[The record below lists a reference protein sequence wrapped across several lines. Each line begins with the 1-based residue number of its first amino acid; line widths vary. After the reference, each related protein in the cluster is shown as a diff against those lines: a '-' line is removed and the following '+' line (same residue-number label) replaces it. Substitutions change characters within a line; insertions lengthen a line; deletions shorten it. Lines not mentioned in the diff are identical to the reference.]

1 VAVVLRRVVVV
12 TRYAL
17 SWCRSADS
25 HPGSLI
31 VPTWPIFAL
40 ADGLAHGWRDSDRY
54 KAVVVEPEAG
64 NYIAVVST
72 TADPLKIPDWLPT
85 ASQALRLRVAGGA
98 LRPRKPIDSG
108 DCGEKTEGSPPSAVL
123 LWRTGRQNEEKRRGN

>member
-1 VAVVLRRVVVV
+1 
-12 TRYAL
+12 
-17 SWCRSADS
+17 
-25 HPGSLI
+25 
-31 VPTWPIFAL
+31 L